1 MDIILERMFKRY
13 VDDSNQAAVV
23 PPVGTKYDSDLR
35 RIVQYEEETNERIDE
50 CEDSRLA
57 RVLREIANHVME
69 GILMEAD
76 FPSKNQDGKMPIL
89 DMKVWM
95 CEEEGYILHQHYEKP
110 VSNREVLHS
119 QSAQSSGCKKSVHTQ
134 EILRRMLNTSSKLE
148 WQEHGAPVVT
158 DYMVRMREAGY
169 GEGMRRTVLQHAWNT
184 RERFMVMP
192 RLNSVQR

>member
-1 MDIILERMFKRY
+1 MEGGAIGLELTGAVNRPFMMSWDLRYLNMVRESGMTMKMFKRY
-13 VDDSNQAAVV
+13 VDDSNQAAEV

-35 RIVQYEEETNERIDE
+35 RIMQYEEEKNERIDE

-57 RVLREIANHVME
+57 RDLREIANHVME
-69 GILMEAD
+69 GIMMEAD

-134 EILRRMLNTSSKLE
+134 EILR
-148 WQEHGAPVVT
+148 
-158 DYMVRMREAGY
+158 
-169 GEGMRRTVLQHAWNT
+169 
-184 RERFMVMP
+184 
-192 RLNSVQR
+192 

>member
-1 MDIILERMFKRY
+1 
-13 VDDSNQAAVV
+13 
-23 PPVGTKYDSDLR
+23 
-35 RIVQYEEETNERIDE
+35 
-50 CEDSRLA
+50 
-57 RVLREIANHVME
+57 
-69 GILMEAD
+69 MEAN

-95 CEEEGYILHQHYEKP
+95 CEEEGYILHQHYEEP

-134 EILRRMLNTSSKLE
+134 EKLRRMLNTSSKLE

-169 GEGMRRTVLQHAWNT
+169 GEGMRRTVLQHAANIFESMKRDDENGVRPLY
-184 RERFMVMP
+184 REKGYLRIERKKSKMAKKHNWSTKGGYIAPIMVPSTPNGELASVLREVVEQEKQSGLRFKIVETGGV
-192 RLNSVQR
+192 SY